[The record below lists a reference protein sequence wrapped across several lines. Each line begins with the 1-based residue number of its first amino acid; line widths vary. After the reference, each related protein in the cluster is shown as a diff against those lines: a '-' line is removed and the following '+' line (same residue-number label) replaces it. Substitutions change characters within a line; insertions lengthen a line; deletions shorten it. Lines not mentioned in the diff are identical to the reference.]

1 MNKKTVRDID
11 VKGKKILVRCD
22 FNVPLNE
29 KGVITDNTRIT
40 AALPTIKYLMDNG
53 AKVVLCSHLG
63 RPKGEVNQK
72 YSLKP
77 VAEELTNLLDSDVK
91 FASDVT
97 GSSAKETVNSLQDGE
112 VALLENVRFDP
123 REEKNDDTLSA
134 ELASLTDGIYVN
146 DAFGTAHRAHASTA
160 GVASYLPAVAGFLM
174 EKELNFLGTTLENP
188 ERPFVAILG
197 GKKVSDKIGVIDSLL
212 EKVDTLMIGGGMAYT
227 FFKSMGYNVGNSICE
242 LDKLDLAKSLMEKA
256 KAKGVKLMLPVDTKV
271 GKEFKEDTESK
282 TVKYTEIPDGWEGF
296 DIGAETIKMYQEEL
310 SKAKTVIW
318 NGPLGLFEFDQ
329 FAIGTNTIAEY
340 LGNLENVTTV
350 IGGGDSAA
358 AIEKLGIG
366 DKFTHISTGG
376 GASLEFLEGK
386 KLPGVECLLDK

>member
-29 KGVITDNTRIT
+29 EGVITDNTRIT

-146 DAFGTAHRAHASTA
+146 DAFGTAHRAHSWARTRRKPCTPRRA
-160 GVASYLPAVAGFLM
+160 
-174 EKELNFLGTTLENP
+174 
-188 ERPFVAILG
+188 R
-197 GKKVSDKIGVIDSLL
+197 
-212 EKVDTLMIGGGMAYT
+212 
-227 FFKSMGYNVGNSICE
+227 
-242 LDKLDLAKSLMEKA
+242 
-256 KAKGVKLMLPVDTKV
+256 
-271 GKEFKEDTESK
+271 
-282 TVKYTEIPDGWEGF
+282 
-296 DIGAETIKMYQEEL
+296 
-310 SKAKTVIW
+310 
-318 NGPLGLFEFDQ
+318 
-329 FAIGTNTIAEY
+329 
-340 LGNLENVTTV
+340 
-350 IGGGDSAA
+350 
-358 AIEKLGIG
+358 
-366 DKFTHISTGG
+366 
-376 GASLEFLEGK
+376 
-386 KLPGVECLLDK
+386 